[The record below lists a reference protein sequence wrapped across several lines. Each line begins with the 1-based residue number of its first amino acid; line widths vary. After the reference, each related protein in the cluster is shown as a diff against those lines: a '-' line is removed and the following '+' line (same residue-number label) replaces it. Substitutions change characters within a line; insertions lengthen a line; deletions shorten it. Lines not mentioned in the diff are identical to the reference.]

1 MRARDLHRV
10 PSAVMARVLTPA
22 RGANSSCVKPARR
35 RWRRSRSA
43 KSGATP
49 APVSLARPLPLMVM
63 AVGSPSSS
71 PRRPVGACSWSLILS
86 YFATS
91 HKTRPMRC
99 IRGAATA
106 SMVARMGE
114 RASPRKVRK
123 VSVGYNI
130 LPSSMS
136 AIVSF
141 LRGVRAHIRAN
152 LGSEGRITGPE
163 RKSSRTHRE
172 NSGAHTG
179 EPNEHNDGQRRDD

>member
-1 MRARDLHRV
+1 MLSASESNSSVVRCGARFTPRS
-10 PSAVMARVLTPA
+10 SAVMARVLTPA
-22 RGANSSCVKPARR
+22 RSANSSCVKPARR

-43 KSGATP
+43 KFGATP

-106 SMVARMGE
+106 SMVARMASE
-114 RASPRKVRK
+114 R
-123 VSVGYNI
+123 
-130 LPSSMS
+130 LPGKCGKCQWGTTFCHQ
-136 AIVSF
+136 ACQQLCHSF
-141 LRGVRAHIRAN
+141 V
-152 LGSEGRITGPE
+152 ECERIF
-163 RKSSRTHRE
+163 
-172 NSGAHTG
+172 
-179 EPNEHNDGQRRDD
+179 GQTWVQKAG